1 MKKADNLSL
10 VNKFLIATPEL
21 EDVHFHRGVVYVCAH
36 SEEGAMGM
44 VINRPFLDMNLADV
58 FAEMKIE
65 VDKNL
70 QLPSTVLLGGPLQ
83 PDRGFV
89 LHKPQQQQ
97 HWQSTLV
104 VDNVVAVTSSQDI
117 LQAMARNQGP
127 SEALMI
133 LGYCGWTAGLVEQE
147 IAKNDWLVAPADLE
161 ILFSVP
167 FGERWQRAI
176 KSLGFNPDNLSDDMG
191 HA

>member
-1 MKKADNLSL
+1 MKTDSLNL

-21 EDVHFHRGVVYVCAH
+21 EDVHFHRSVVYICAH
-36 SEEGAMGM
+36 SEEGTMGV
-44 VINRPFLDMNLADV
+44 VINRPFLDMKLADV

-65 VDKNL
+65 VDKDV

-89 LHKPQQQQ
+89 MHKPQQQS
-97 HWQSTLV
+97 WQSTLV
-104 VDNVVAVTSSQDI
+104 VSDAVAVTSSQDI
-117 LQAMARNQGP
+117 LQAMAHNQGP

-133 LGYCGWTAGLVEQE
+133 LGYSGWTAGLIEQE
-147 IAKNDWLVAPADLE
+147 IAKNDWLVAPADLD
-161 ILFSVP
+161 ILFTVP

-176 KSLGFNPDNLSDDMG
+176 KSLGFNPNNLADDMG

>member
-21 EDVHFHRGVVYVCAH
+21 NDGHFHRGVVYVCAH
-36 SEEGAMGM
+36 SEEGAMGV
-44 VINRPFLDMNLADV
+44 VINRPFLDMKLADV

-89 LHKPQQQQ
+89 LHKPQPQQQ
-97 HWQSTLV
+97 WQSSLV
-104 VDNVVAVTSSQDI
+104 VDNTVAVTSSQDI

-133 LGYCGWTAGLVEQE
+133 MGYRGWTAG
-147 IAKNDWLVAPADLE
+147 
-161 ILFSVP
+161 
-167 FGERWQRAI
+167 
-176 KSLGFNPDNLSDDMG
+176 
-191 HA
+191 

>member
-1 MKKADNLSL
+1 MKQESNLNL
-10 VNKFLIATPEL
+10 VNKFLIAVPEL
-21 EDVHFHRGVVYVCAH
+21 EDAHFHRGVVYVCAH
-36 SEEGAMGM
+36 SEEGAMGLL
-44 VINRPFLDMNLADV
+44 INRPFLDMKLADV

-89 LHKPQQQQ
+89 LHKSQQRA
-97 HWQSTLV
+97 WQSTLV
-104 VDNVVAVTSSQDI
+104 VKDAVAVTSSQDI
-117 LQAMARNQGP
+117 LQAMAHNQGP

-147 IAKNDWLVAPADLE
+147 IAKNDWLVAPADTD

-176 KSLGFNPDNLSDDMG
+176 KSLGFNPDNLSDDVG